1 MAVSTFIP
9 EVWSARLLYNLQKSQ
24 VFGQPGVVN
33 RDYEGDIAQVGDT
46 VRIQAIGAVTI
57 TPYVKNVDLSSPETL
72 TDAETT
78 LAIDQSQS
86 FNFQVDDVDRRQIR
100 VDLIDAAMRE
110 AAYGLS
116 DTADQLIAGFYAS
129 SGSAVA
135 SSGSPKTDMAT
146 ATNAYIHLV
155 ELAIE
160 LDKMNVPSAGRWVI
174 VPPWYHGKLLQDAR
188 FVANGTD
195 SGAATL
201 ANGQVGE
208 AAGFRVIK
216 SNNVSTDATTWR
228 IMAGTSQAIS
238 FAEQIKSVEAYRPE
252 KRFADAVK
260 GLHLYGAKVIRPAA
274 LSTLYV
280 NIA

>member
-9 EVWSARLLYNLQKSQ
+9 EVWSARLLYNLHKSQ
-24 VFGQPGVVN
+24 VFAQPGVVN
-33 RDYEGDIAQVGDT
+33 REYEGDISAAGDT

-57 TPYVKNVDLSSPETL
+57 GTYTKNTNMSAVETL
-72 TDAETT
+72 SDAETT
-78 LAIDQSQS
+78 LAIDQAKY
-86 FNFQVDDVDRRQIR
+86 FNFQVDDVDARQIR

-116 DTADQLIAGFYAS
+116 DTADQLIAGLYAS
-129 SGSAVA
+129 SGSAVD
-135 SSGSPKTDMAT
+135 SSGSPATDMST

-155 ELAIE
+155 EIAIE
-160 LDKMNVPSAGRWVI
+160 LDEMNVPSEGRWVI
-174 VPPWYHGKLLQDAR
+174 VPPWYHGKLLQDDR
-188 FVANGTD
+188 FIKSGTD

-216 SNNVSTDATTWR
+216 SNNVSNDGTTWR

-252 KRFADAVK
+252 LRFADGVK

-274 LSTLYV
+274 LCTFYV
-280 NIA
+280 NAG